1 MHERAHDREDPM
13 NEPLF
18 GGPMW
23 SGAPP
28 FGVGW
33 TGMSGPIP
41 LSSRPATVG
50 LLGFGPPQ
58 FPQMGSISHVPGQQI
73 GNVTTPNVTTLDPYA
88 FGSFAA
94 NLQQQPVPGAGLNAG
109 ALAQS
114 PFGTPAAFPPLVNPE
129 FVAANGIAALLA
141 VVAARRGQPMGPT
154 SDQECE
160 DFIYD
165 VLEWLPGAS
174 EVEVRCESGR
184 VTLTGSVQHK
194 RLKRDIGEIAWM
206 IPAVNDVQNNV
217 TIATRR
223 RARGASRETESSH
236 AGGSRKQS

>member
-1 MHERAHDREDPM
+1 M

-58 FPQMGSISHVPGQQI
+58 FPQMGSIGSHVPGQQI

-94 NLQQQPVPGAGLNAG
+94 NLQQQPVPGVGFSAG
-109 ALAQS
+109 AFAGQQS

-129 FVAANGIAALLA
+129 FVAAYGIPALLA
-141 VVAARRGQPMGPT
+141 VVAVRRGQPMGPT
-154 SDQECE
+154 TDPECE

-165 VLEWLPGAS
+165 ALELLPGAS
-174 EVEVRCESGR
+174 EVEVRCEGGR
-184 VTLTGSVQHK
+184 ATLTGGVQHK
-194 RLKRDIGEIAWM
+194 RVKRDVGEIAWA
-206 IPAVNDVQNNV
+206 IPAINDVQNNV
-217 TIATRR
+217 AIATRR
-223 RARGASRETESSH
+223 RSRGAGRDSEPH
-236 AGGSRKQS
+236 PGGRKQS